1 MRVTT
6 GKLSMAEWERLS
18 TLEDVIKR
26 GVQSFVSVGE
36 ALMEVR
42 GDRLYRETHETFEDY
57 CRERWGFRRE
67 VADRYVRAAEVV
79 AAINPIGLPQPAN
92 EAVARELAPLCDDPD
107 ELRLTWTEAVAAHG
121 QAPTAEQVRAIR
133 RAHQPATGG
142 SPDPEPGS
150 EPSGDP
156 EHDTR
161 FEVLED
167 VVEMVRELLPPPEQ
181 CVFPDS
187 PGDVEAL
194 DEAVAF
200 LANWTPRL
208 VKRWRQHKTALRER
222 VAA

>member
-1 MRVTT
+1 MSDELTRV
-6 GKLSMAEWERLS
+6 ERARLAA
-18 TLEDVIKR
+18 LEDIIAR
-26 GVQSFVSVGE
+26 SMQGFMETGR
-36 ALMEVR
+36 ALAEVR
-42 GDRLYRETHETFEDY
+42 DSRLYRETHATFEEW
-57 CRERWGFRRE
+57 CRARHGIGRSYAYE
-67 VADRYVRAAEVV
+67 VMQAAEVV
-79 AAINPIGLPQPAN
+79 ELVSGVPDIPGPRNARVAA
-92 EAVARELAPLCDDPD
+92 ELVPLRDDPVL
-107 ELRLTWTEAVAAHG
+107 LREVWESVVATSDAE
-121 QAPTAEQVRAIR
+121 PTAEDVRRVRRIR
-133 RAHQPATGG
+133 TAPAA
-142 SPDPEPGS
+142 PPAPPPQS
-150 EPSGDP
+150 EPPGDP

-208 VKRWRQHKTALRER
+208 VKRWRQHKSALRDR